1 MWACA
6 RAYTTMTARYLVIN
20 TEALLNT
27 AYMYSWNGIWLCV
40 RNLEVWNILLASTV
54 ADTVAAS

>member
-1 MWACA
+1 M
-6 RAYTTMTARYLVIN
+6 RTYTTIVRYHMIN
-20 TEALLNT
+20 TDALLNT